1 MGKIGRSWV
10 LQSRPATVHDVRSV
24 NKTNA
29 PDDELLFPTSTVIL
43 DLQQVYANLGFEEV
57 GETHAAGED

>member
-1 MGKIGRSWV
+1 M
-10 LQSRPATVHDVRSV
+10 
-24 NKTNA
+24 NA